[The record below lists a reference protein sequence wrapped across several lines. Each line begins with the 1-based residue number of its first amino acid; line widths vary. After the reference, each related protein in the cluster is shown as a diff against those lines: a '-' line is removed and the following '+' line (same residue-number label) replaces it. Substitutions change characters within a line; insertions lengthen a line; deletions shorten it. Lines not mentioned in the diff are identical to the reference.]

1 MSEFIPQAPR
11 ANTSR
16 EKAIAAIID
25 RLRLRQ
31 DNFIYESLI
40 NDWLRYNYCESIL
53 QPKEIEYIAAQTGL
67 GVFFIDEEDEATLF
81 EEEEGD

>member
-1 MSEFIPQAPR
+1 MSEFIPQTPR
-11 ANTSR
+11 TNTPR

-25 RLRLRQ
+25 RLKLRQ
-31 DNFIYESLI
+31 EKFIYESLI
-40 NDWLRYNYCESIL
+40 NDWLKYDYCEDIL

-67 GVFFIDEEDEATLF
+67 GVFFLEE